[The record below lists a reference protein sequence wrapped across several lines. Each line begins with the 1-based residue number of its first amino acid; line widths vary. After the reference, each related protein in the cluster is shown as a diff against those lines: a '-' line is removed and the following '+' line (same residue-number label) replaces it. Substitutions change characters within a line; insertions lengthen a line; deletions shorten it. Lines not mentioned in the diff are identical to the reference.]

1 MSNTFAFDKYT
12 LSYMIGAMNIQN
24 ALNEIRD
31 SGLTETEI
39 SAIVD
44 IPQPTINRLR
54 RGVHH
59 ETSYTRTMAIQK
71 LAQEILPDIFGK

>member
-1 MSNTFAFDKYT
+1 
-12 LSYMIGAMNIQN
+12 MIGAMNIQN

-31 SGLTETEI
+31 SGLTENEI

-54 RGVHH
+54 RGVHQ
-59 ETSYTRTMAIQK
+59 ETSYIRTVAIQK
-71 LAQEILPDIFGK
+71 LAQDIRTDITGK

>member
-1 MSNTFAFDKYT
+1 
-12 LSYMIGAMNIQN
+12 MNIQN

-31 SGLTETEI
+31 SGLTEIEI

-54 RGVHH
+54 HGVHR
-59 ETSYTRTMAIQK
+59 ETSYKRTVAIEK
-71 LAQEILPDIFGK
+71 LAKSIRPDIFGK

>member
-1 MSNTFAFDKYT
+1 
-12 LSYMIGAMNIQN
+12 MIGAMNIQN

-31 SGLTETEI
+31 SGLTENEI

-54 RGVHH
+54 RGVHQ
-59 ETSYTRTMAIQK
+59 ETSYIRTVAIQK
-71 LAQEILPDIFGK
+71 LAKEIRSDIFGK

>member
-1 MSNTFAFDKYT
+1 
-12 LSYMIGAMNIQN
+12 MNIQN

-31 SGLTETEI
+31 SGLTENEI

-54 RGVHH
+54 RGVHQ
-59 ETSYTRTMAIQK
+59 ETSYIRTVAIQK
-71 LAQEILPDIFGK
+71 LAQDIRTDIFGK

>member
-1 MSNTFAFDKYT
+1 
-12 LSYMIGAMNIQN
+12 MNIQN

-31 SGLTETEI
+31 SGLTENEI

-54 RGVHH
+54 RGVHQ
-59 ETSYTRTMAIQK
+59 ETSYIRTVAIQK
-71 LAQEILPDIFGK
+71 LAQDIRTDITGK